1 MIYSF
6 LKILVRI
13 ALRIFFRKVSIHKTI
28 DLPTTGPL
36 IIVGNHPNT
45 FMDPLILASLF
56 KQQVGFLGN
65 ASIFVHPVVNAIFA
79 FFKVIPVYRDKDV
92 APGEKID
99 NEKTFKD
106 CYKFLE
112 SNGSLMMFPEG
123 TSYHELKLRKI
134 KTGGARIALSVEKR
148 NNFELD
154 VQILPIGLYYSDPS
168 RFRSKIY
175 VNTGELIAVKDFEA
189 AYHVDEV
196 EGVHALTE
204 TIKKSLETLTIT
216 TADKEQE
223 ALFFKV
229 KRIYKKELIKKLNAD
244 KQEEFELTKEIA
256 NAIQY
261 FKVTFPN
268 KYEEIK
274 AQIDRCHQLMDEF
287 QTTASH
293 TAPLRNRLKK
303 YVILV
308 LGSSYLLAGFPVYV
322 YGLLQNFLP
331 YRTPYW
337 LSKKFTKEPE
347 YYAPIRMS
355 LGIVVFP
362 IYYFLSFLLFD
373 TYVSSDPWLVSLYA
387 GSLPLSGYFVLHY
400 YQFFQSGLSFLKIHS
415 FINRKKDQVQELELL
430 KASISSAL
438 DEARAIYLKR
448 L

>member
-1 MIYSF
+1 M
-6 LKILVRI
+6 VQI
-13 ALRIFFRKVSIHKTI
+13 ALRIFYRKVSIHKAV
-28 DLPTTGPL
+28 DLPSTGPL
-36 IIVGNHPNT
+36 IIMGNHPNT
-45 FMDPLILASLF
+45 FMDPLIIATLF

-65 ASIFVHPVVNAIFA
+65 ASIFIHPIINAIFA

-99 NEKTFKD
+99 NEKTFRD

-112 SNGSLMMFPEG
+112 NNGSLMMFPEG

-134 KTGGARIALSVEKR
+134 KTGGARIALSAEKR
-148 NNFELD
+148 NQFELG
-154 VQILPIGLYYSDPS
+154 VHIMPVGLYYSDPS
-168 RFRSKIY
+168 KFRSKIY
-175 VNTGELIAVKDFEA
+175 VNTGELIAVKDFEE
-189 AYHVDEV
+189 AYHADEV
-196 EGVHALTE
+196 AGVYALTE
-204 TIKKSLETLTIT
+204 SIKKSLEALTIT
-216 TADKEQE
+216 TEDKEQE

-229 KRIYKKELIKKLNAD
+229 KRIYKKELIKKLNAG

-268 KYEEIK
+268 KYEGIK

-287 QTTASH
+287 RTTASH

-303 YVILV
+303 HIILA
-308 LGSSYLLAGFPVYV
+308 LGSLYLLAGFPVYV

-337 LSKKFTKEPE
+337 LSKKFTKEAE

-362 IYYFLSFLLFD
+362 IYYFLSTLLFYSFVPSD
-373 TYVSSDPWLVSLYA
+373 LILTSCYVV
-387 GSLPLSGYFVLHY
+387 SLPLSGYFVLHY
-400 YQFFQSGLSFLKIHS
+400 YQFFQSGLSFLKIHN
-415 FINRKKDQVQELELL
+415 FINRKRDQAKELEQL
-430 KASISSAL
+430 KRSISTAL
-438 DEARAIYLKR
+438 DEALAIYLKR